1 MMFDDPLSW
10 VAWLVG
16 LMLSL
21 ISVVRVRDLLD
32 VPALP
37 ASAQPEGGGKSRPR
51 VSVIITAR
59 DEEARIETSVRRML
73 AQPGIEVEIIVVDDR
88 STDRTS
94 AILSA
99 LAREDSRVRVHRI
112 DVLPDEWLGKPHACH
127 AGAGLASGEW
137 LLFSDA
143 DAWVTDRVI
152 ARAIDAGVAA
162 DADHVCLIPSE
173 PDASLPARATLINF
187 SAGLVNYAAKAN
199 RDGPR
204 SMIGVGAFNLVR
216 GKAYRAIGGH
226 EPLRLEVVDDLKL
239 GLLLRRAG
247 FRSRA
252 YGSAG
257 DVEVHW
263 SPTVRQLIVAL
274 EKNMFAML
282 DFSAVRAV
290 IALGG
295 LSLLVGVALAA
306 PFVGGAAG
314 LAALAGWLT
323 TLIPSLMMARRAR
336 WGLLAALLTPLMTPV
351 MIFVVANS
359 AWVTLRQRGIRWRG
373 TFYPLEMLRRGRVAP

>member
-1 MMFDDPLSW
+1 MFDDPLSL

-21 ISVVRVRDLLD
+21 ISVVRVRDLLG

-37 ASAQPEGGGKSRPR
+37 AAVRSEDEKTPLPR

-73 AQPGIEVEIIVVDDR
+73 DQADIDVEVVVVDDR
-88 STDRTS
+88 SADRTP
-94 AILSA
+94 AIVSA
-99 LAREDSRVRVHRI
+99 LEREDSRVRVQRI
-112 DVLPDEWLGKPHACH
+112 DHLPDDWLGKPHACH
-127 AGAGLASGEW
+127 VGAGLASGEW

-143 DAWVTDRVI
+143 DAWLTRRVI
-152 ARAIDAGVAA
+152 ARAIDAALAA

-173 PDASLPARATLINF
+173 PDATVAARATLINL
-187 SAGLVNYAAKAN
+187 SAGLVNYAARAN
-199 RDGPR
+199 RDDPR

-216 GKAYRAIGGH
+216 AESYRTIGGH

-252 YGSAG
+252 FGSVG

-263 SPTVRQLIVAL
+263 SPTARQLIRAL

-282 DFSAVRAV
+282 DFSALRAV

-295 LSLLVGVALAA
+295 LSLLVGVALAT
-306 PFVGGAAG
+306 PFVGGVAG
-314 LAALAGWLT
+314 LVALGGWLT
-323 TLIPSLMMARRAR
+323 TLVPSLMMARRAR
-336 WGLLAALLTPLMTPV
+336 WGVLAAFLTPFMMPV
-351 MIFVVANS
+351 MIHAVANS

-373 TFYPLEMLRRGRVAP
+373 TFYPLDVLRRGRVAP

>member
-1 MMFDDPLSW
+1 MMFDDPLSL
-10 VAWLVG
+10 VAWWVG

-37 ASAQPEGGGKSRPR
+37 AAAQPEGGGGPRPR

-73 AQPGIEVEIIVVDDR
+73 NQPGIEVEIIVVDDR

-99 LAREDSRVRVHRI
+99 LAREDSRVRVTRI
-112 DVLPDEWLGKPHACH
+112 DTLPDGWLGKPHACH

-143 DAWVTDRVI
+143 DAWVSDRVI

-216 GKAYRAIGGH
+216 REAYRAIGGH

-282 DFSAVRAV
+282 EFSAVRAV

-323 TLIPSLMMARRAR
+323 TLIPSLMMTRRAR
-336 WGLLAALLTPLMTPV
+336 WGVLAALLTPLMTPL